1 MLIYFTINH
10 FFFYFQEKGAETEPI
25 LNQTDNNDNSTVTC
39 NIWIKFLNFK
49 LKFILNLK
57 LNFKVFV

>member
-39 NIWIKFLNFK
+39 NI
-49 LKFILNLK
+49 
-57 LNFKVFV
+57 